1 MKLLIKKSILKS
13 ALKVVL
19 VGAGVSGGVVAAVQ
33 STQNAQLQQPEW
45 KTATIYQPAD
55 GNEAA
60 NPIKTASHSAVYR
73 TATVSSGSSMPQV
86 TTAQSYSPVKVGRA
100 SSSGLLNMT
109 GVSGATSYASNATST
124 SRTTAQAASVGGG
137 SGSSMSFSSFR
148 RGSLS
153 SVGST
158 TVSSQIAIEEP
169 FSESNSH
176 IHTRVSGGGGGWTD
190 PDIPEEQNVP
200 LDGVGAL
207 LACLAAYAGAKMG
220 RKVKNKE

>member
-45 KTATIYQPAD
+45 KSTSIYQPAD
-55 GNEAA
+55 GNEAS
-60 NPIKTASHSAVYR
+60 NPIKTASRSAVYR
-73 TATVSSGSSMPQV
+73 TATVRSGSSMPTV
-86 TTAQSYSPVKVGRA
+86 ATAQSYSPVKVGHA

-109 GVSGATSYASNATST
+109 GVSGATSYASNTTST
-124 SRTTAQAASVGGG
+124 SRTVAQAASVGGG
-137 SGSSMSFSSFR
+137 SGSAVSFSSFH
-148 RGSLS
+148 RGSS
-153 SVGST
+153 TSMGST
-158 TVSSQIAIEEP
+158 TVSAEIAVEEP
-169 FSESNSH
+169 FRESS

-207 LACLAAYAGAKMG
+207 LVCAAAYAFSLRSK
-220 RKVKNKE
+220 RKVRG